1 MNEKECMFE
10 TMKSEILAILAL
22 PPSAGYTR
30 KGTTTDLLEVINAV
44 VMRYELIDDMGQC
57 YTFGRLTHDI
67 CLRLNRRE
75 PHNPRAYLAKA
86 RLRKNLRRPP
96 LMLRYEAALHH
107 TASPLFNQI
116 VKK

>member
-10 TMKSEILAILAL
+10 TMKSEILVILAL
-22 PPSAGYTR
+22 PPSAGYTW
-30 KGTTTDLLEVINAV
+30 KG
-44 VMRYELIDDMGQC
+44 
-57 YTFGRLTHDI
+57 I

>member
-22 PPSAGYTR
+22 PPSAGYTW

-67 CLRLNRRE
+67 CLRLNRRCLLYTS
-75 PHNPRAYLAKA
+75 PSPRD
-86 RLRKNLRRPP
+86 
-96 LMLRYEAALHH
+96 
-107 TASPLFNQI
+107 
-116 VKK
+116 